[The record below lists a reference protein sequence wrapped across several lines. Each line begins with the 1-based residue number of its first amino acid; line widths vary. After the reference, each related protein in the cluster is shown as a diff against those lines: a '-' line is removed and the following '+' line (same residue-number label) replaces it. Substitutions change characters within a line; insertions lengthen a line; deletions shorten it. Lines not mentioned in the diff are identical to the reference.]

1 MVLVVGAGAA
11 AALHWGGVADG
22 STPGSGTYTAT
33 APWRLRIDGYGYG
46 KGCTVTL
53 TNLTSGTTVPVPAEL
68 YTVARFQVQST
79 GSFRW
84 RSNDDRCLVTPLAGT
99 GSAAL
104 PLIQEDNGD
113 TDAIKAP
120 AGKLAVHVVDN
131 HGGNCSLRLFDTAN
145 GQELDIARWES
156 GDGDVALNPNGRRS
170 VYIGDDNC
178 VIRVSAQS

>member
-1 MVLVVGAGAA
+1 VVLLVGAGAA
-11 AALHWGGVADG
+11 AAFHWGGVAAS
-22 STPGSGTYTAT
+22 STPGGGTYTAS
-33 APWRLRIDGYGYG
+33 APWRLRIDGFGYG

-53 TNLTSGTTVPVPAEL
+53 TNLTSGDDVPVPGQL
-68 YTVARFQVQST
+68 YTVARFQVAST

-84 RSNDDRCLVTPLAGT
+84 RSNDNRCLVTPLAGT

-120 AGKLAVHVVDN
+120 SGKLAVHIVDN
-131 HGGNCSLRLFDTAN
+131 HGGNCTLRLFDTAN

-156 GDGDVALNPNGRRS
+156 GDGDVPLDPNSRPS
-170 VYIGDDNC
+170 VYVDDDNC
-178 VIRVSAQS
+178 VIRVTAQS